1 MNILLVEDNLTI
13 VEALTYA
20 FQNETYVFAAT
31 TSLKATETYLEK
43 NNVDVLILDINLPD
57 GNGLEYYRTD
67 IAAKHIP
74 TIFLTAI
81 DDEESIVTGI
91 DLGADDYITKP
102 FSTRELIARI
112 NRVYSRNQ
120 KNAIIK
126 IKDISF
132 DMDKMSVRK
141 GTQAVSLTSLELR
154 IFHYLILNRNR
165 VVTRDMILY
174 KIWEWT
180 GNDVEEHTVTVYIKR
195 IREKIGEDVIST
207 VKGLGYRVDQY

>member
-1 MNILLVEDNLTI
+1 MNILLVEDNFTI
-13 VEALTYA
+13 VDALTYA
-20 FQNETYVFAAT
+20 FQNEKYVFSAM
-31 TSLKATETYLEK
+31 TSLKETKKYLEK
-43 NNVDVLILDINLPD
+43 NKVDVLILDINLPD

-67 IAAKHIP
+67 IAEKHIP

-81 DDEESIVTGI
+81 DDEETIVTGI

-120 KNAIIK
+120 RNTIIK
-126 IKDISF
+126 IKDITF

-141 GTQAVSLTSLELR
+141 GTDEVSLTSLELR
-154 IFHYLILNRNR
+154 IFHYLISNRNR
-165 VVTRDMILY
+165 VVTREMILY

-195 IREKIGEDVIST
+195 IREKIGEDVIAT
-207 VKGLGYRVDQY
+207 VKGLGYRVDQ

>member
-1 MNILLVEDNLTI
+1 MNILLVEDNFTI
-13 VEALTYA
+13 VDALTYA
-20 FQNETYVFAAT
+20 FQNEKYVFSAM
-31 TSLKATETYLEK
+31 TSLKETKKYLEK
-43 NNVDVLILDINLPD
+43 NKVDVLILDINLPD

-67 IAAKHIP
+67 IAEKHIP

-81 DDEESIVTGI
+81 DDEETIVTGI

-120 KNAIIK
+120 RNIIIK
-126 IKDISF
+126 IKDITF

-141 GTQAVSLTSLELR
+141 GTDEVSLTSLELR
-154 IFHYLILNRNR
+154 IFHYLISNRNR
-165 VVTRDMILY
+165 VVTREMILY

-195 IREKIGEDVIST
+195 IREKIGEDVITT
-207 VKGLGYRVDQY
+207 VKGLGYRVDQ